1 MGDNQNSKKLTENL
15 DEKLLD
21 HNYDGIQELDN
32 PLPAW
37 WVHLFNI
44 TIVFSF
50 FYLIVF
56 LFFIPDAGVRADQ
69 RVDKLLNP
77 KTEKAAPGPDA
88 ALLEEEPVSVKKE
101 GAAFPDDEDT
111 MDVGKKVFVAK
122 CLACHGA
129 KGEGLVGPNL
139 TDEYWLHG
147 KGTAEDIYQVVVEG
161 VPDKGMISWK
171 SQISDEEIRAVVV
184 YIRSLQGTNPENP
197 KPPQGEKAG

>member
-1 MGDNQNSKKLTENL
+1 MEDNQASKKPAENL

-44 TIVFSF
+44 TVVFSVV
-50 FYLIVF
+50 YLIAF
-56 LFFIPDAGVRADQ
+56 LFFIPNAGIRAD
-69 RVDKLLNP
+69 RKVDELLNP
-77 KTEKAAPGPDA
+77 KTEEAASGPEMGSVED
-88 ALLEEEPVSVKKE
+88 EQTFVKKDKP
-101 GAAFPDDEDT
+101 AFPDDEDA
-111 MDVGKKVFVAK
+111 MDTGKKVFATK

-147 KGTAEDIYQVVVEG
+147 KGTPEDIYKVIVEG

-171 SQISDEEIRAVVV
+171 SQISDEEIRAVTV
-184 YIRSLQGTNPENP
+184 YILSLQGTNPDNP